1 MPWFPTVS
9 PNKLDE
15 EGLAGAQAGP
25 VSVVIYRVEDSYY
38 ATSLMCTHG
47 EASLADGYLDGFVI
61 ECPFHQGQFDIRTGE
76 AVAAPC
82 YEPIRTYPVRLA
94 DGILEVDV
102 PDVDCV

>member
-1 MPWFPTVS
+1 
-9 PNKLDE
+9 
-15 EGLAGAQAGP
+15 
-25 VSVVIYRVEDSYY
+25 
-38 ATSLMCTHG
+38 
-47 EASLADGYLDGFVI
+47 VI

>member
-1 MPWFPTVS
+1 MPWFPAIS
-9 PNKLDE
+9 PEKLDE
-15 EGLAGAQAGP
+15 DGLAGAQAGP
-25 VSVVIYRVEDSYY
+25 ANVVIYRVEDNYY

-76 AVAAPC
+76 AVAPPC
-82 YEPIRTYPVRLA
+82 FEPVLTYSVRLA